1 MKHVKKLASVL
12 LAMVMVMAMTM
23 TAFAANVTIADN
35 LRGHTFTAYQIFT
48 GTQSE
53 NEEALGDVA
62 WGSGI
67 NSEAFLTALKD
78 SSNNTVSTLF
88 ADCGADAASVVAEL
102 ATLSDSSAEA
112 IAVAQIAYEYKKG
125 EGTLL
130 TSGTNEL
137 ATGYYLIVDTT
148 SNISGDDAYNAALLQ
163 VTDDININ
171 VKTSKPSV
179 EKKVKEN
186 TKYTNNDTSE
196 AGYQYGVGYNDVADY
211 NIGDDVP
218 FEFYSKVPDMT
229 YYETYKYVFHDVM
242 SDGLTLNKGSIEV
255 WIGNKQLT
263 LDVNYTVVTN
273 TDDECDFEVII
284 ADLKTLA
291 NEGDVVYVK
300 FTAELNSD
308 AVIGLN
314 GNTNK
319 VKLEYSNNPDE
330 SGTGDDKTG
339 ETPWDEVIVFTYELD
354 VTKVDGEDATKTLE
368 GAEFKL
374 HNRNGQWVIVDKDN
388 KVTGWSDT
396 EEDGSTLVS
405 GSDGLFKVIGLDAG
419 TYYLKETKA
428 PAGYNLLTSEIT
440 LVIEATTNNGQNTWG
455 TDKVASTAL
464 TALKISVNE
473 NGTAATGNTET
484 GVVNATVE
492 NNQGSTLPETGGM
505 GTTIFY
511 VIGSILVLGA
521 AVVMITRKRM
531 AK

>member
-23 TAFAANVTIADN
+23 TAFAANVTISSD
-35 LRGHTFTAYQIFT
+35 LSGHEFTAYQIFT

-53 NEEALGDVA
+53 SEGALGDVA

-67 NSEAFLTALKD
+67 NSEAFLTALKA
-78 SSNNTVSTLF
+78 SSNDTVSKLF
-88 ADCGADAASVVAEL
+88 ADCGTDAASVVAKL
-102 ATLSDSSAEA
+102 ATLSDRSAEA
-112 IAVAQIAYEYKKG
+112 IVVAQIAYECKQGDGIPLK
-125 EGTLL
+125 
-130 TSGTNEL
+130 SGTNEL

-148 SNISGDDAYNAALLQ
+148 SNISDDDAYNAALLQ
-163 VTDDININ
+163 VTDDIDIT

-186 TKYTNNDTSE
+186 TKYTNNDTSK
-196 AGYQYGVGYNDVADY
+196 AGYQYGAGYNDVADY

-218 FEFYSKVPDMT
+218 FEFYSKVPNMT

-242 SDGLTLNKGSIEV
+242 SDGLTLNEDSIEV
-255 WIGNKQLT
+255 WIGNTQLT
-263 LDVNYTVVTN
+263 LNRDYTVATN
-273 TDDECDFEVII
+273 TNDGCDFEVTIS
-284 ADLKTLA
+284 DLKTLA
-291 NEGDVVYVK
+291 TEGDVVYVK

-308 AVIGLN
+308 AVIGLD

-330 SGTGDDKTG
+330 SGSGDNETG

-354 VTKVDGEDATKTLE
+354 VTKVDGTDDTKTLE

-374 HNRNGQWVIVDKDN
+374 RNENNQWVIVDEDN

-396 EEDGSTLVS
+396 EDGGSTLVS
-405 GSDGLFKVIGLDAG
+405 DSDGLFKVIGLDAG

-440 LVIEATTNNGQNTWG
+440 LVIEATTTNGQDTWE
-455 TDKVASTAL
+455 TDKKASTAL
-464 TALKISVNE
+464 TALKISVN
-473 NGTAATGNTET
+473 GTEATGNTDT